1 MLVSL
6 QFEQR
11 NFEVFLKK
19 KKSLLVHDGLI
30 FSIQHLETS
39 VPL

>member
-1 MLVSL
+1 LNKETLKCFS
-6 QFEQR
+6 
-11 NFEVFLKK
+11 KK